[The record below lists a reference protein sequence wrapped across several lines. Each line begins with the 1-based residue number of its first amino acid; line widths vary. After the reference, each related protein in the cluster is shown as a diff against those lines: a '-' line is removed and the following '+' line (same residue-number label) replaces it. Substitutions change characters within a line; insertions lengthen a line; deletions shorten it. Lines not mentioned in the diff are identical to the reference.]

1 VHRDIKPGNVLISRA
16 GDVKLTDFGVTGSLD
31 NTMAKMTTFVG
42 TARYMAPEQLGG
54 KAYSFPAD
62 VWALGICLAEFAT
75 GMHPYEHYKTASHME
90 LLLKM
95 RSEPMPELPDAFS
108 AGFRQ
113 FVGLCLEMTPERR
126 APVAAWTRASRH
138 SPSPILVDTET
149 PYGRSTWRRRM
160 TARPRSCRSP
170 RSRSTASSASSLDQ
184 SSSIVHVSPRGSA
197 ACSARRRPPGRGA
210 ARTSPPAARPAAR

>member
-1 VHRDIKPGNVLISRA
+1 MHRDIKPGNVLISRA

-75 GMHPYEHYKTASHME
+75 GVHPYEHYKTASHME

-113 FVGLCLEMTPERR
+113 FVGLCCRRRPGAVKRPQRSLAFSYENQFCMGLLYGRARRLTALFGVFRPGQWTPR
-126 APVAAWTRASRH
+126 AARASPPRSMPGAARC
-138 SPSPILVDTET
+138 SPRRCP
-149 PYGRSTWRRRM
+149 STWRS
-160 TARPRSCRSP
+160 AG
-170 RSRSTASSASSLDQ
+170 SRW
-184 SSSIVHVSPRGSA
+184 P
-197 ACSARRRPPGRGA
+197 
-210 ARTSPPAARPAAR
+210 SPPPPPRRCCGG